1 MKSSCVPCKQHIL
14 NRIRLI
20 YSKCASNQLKAF
32 YVVEWTKA
40 ANALKQASNLYIFTF
55 YWEGCW
61 PRALW
66 RTREI
71 TKKYK
76 YMLKCDISWIN
87 HGRPLACS
95 LPQPAAY
102 SHHTFA
108 PCVLEFTHKLLRCW
122 AFSEITTT
130 AHVLC
135 FPFNIW
141 VHTRPWQQLSLTTP
155 FKACWLKCHRV

>member
-1 MKSSCVPCKQHIL
+1 MLTQS
-14 NRIRLI
+14 
-20 YSKCASNQLKAF
+20 F
-32 YVVEWTKA
+32 VEDKR
-40 ANALKQASNLYIFTF
+40 NH
-55 YWEGCW
+55 
-61 PRALW
+61 
-66 RTREI
+66 
-71 TKKYK
+71 KKYK

-95 LPQPAAY
+95 SPQPAAY

-108 PCVLEFTHKLLRCW
+108 ACVLEFTHKLLRCW

-155 FKACWLKCHRV
+155 FKACWLKCQSVGVIDKQWCQQQLTVCPYFWARAATQLPKHAADGRWQRLVFCYCVRE